1 MASSASIPRT
11 RICRSKLLDRVAPP
25 WWLVLVAAIAAPHDA
40 TGANAGAL
48 APNIAAESSPRSLT
62 DSDNNSEGQQ
72 AFAPRNVDDFV
83 RGITLN
89 PGFADNE
96 SLVRWNSPIC
106 LFALGFPPDDTKIVI
121 ARLSQIIGAV
131 GAPLATDRAC
141 NPNFVIITTDEPN
154 QVLAAWYAR
163 NKQLFGD
170 ASPLQ
175 IRHFLDSNTGKPIL
189 VWRNINLGRTSTMRF
204 GHFVP
209 SDSQAESSPFTRN
222 EVLSFFSI
230 FAIVDTGRVAHV
242 TRRALTDY
250 LAMTGLSNVDLD
262 VDVGPAPS
270 ILRLFVVS
278 DSRPVGLSR
287 LDAAFLTALYHS
299 DQHSRTQRHDIAERM
314 LESLR

>member
-1 MASSASIPRT
+1 
-11 RICRSKLLDRVAPP
+11 
-25 WWLVLVAAIAAPHDA
+25 LVLVAAIAAPHDA